1 MKKQD
6 TFDASGKQLA
16 VYSRVST
23 KKQDNEA
30 QDLAIRKYLANKEWE
45 AAYWF
50 TEKISGKKD
59 RRPERDKLLEL
70 CRQGEVKSIL
80 VWKLSRWGRSSVDV
94 IQTLKELHA
103 IGVNVLSVTEN
114 IDQTTPSGRAMTSM
128 MAIFSELDREIINE
142 QMWLGRLRYQEENG
156 NLGGRRPRA
165 MEKAPEVLAL
175 KEVKGWGVSKIAEH
189 LNISPSSVRRIL
201 SQEKETHDAK
211 NKS

>member
-6 TFDASGKQLA
+6 TFDASGKRLA

-23 KKQDNEA
+23 AKQDNEA
-30 QDLAIRKYLANKEWE
+30 QDLAIRKYLENKEWTWD
-45 AAYWF
+45 YWF

-59 RRPERDKLLEL
+59 RRPERDKLLSL
-70 CRQGEVKSIL
+70 CRQGEIKSIL

-94 IQTLKELHA
+94 IQTLKELHS

-142 QMWLGRLRYQEENG
+142 QMWLGRLRYREENG

-165 MEKAPEVLAL
+165 MEKTPEVLAL
-175 KEVKGWGVSKIAEH
+175 KEAKGWSISRIAEH
-189 LNISPSSVRRIL
+189 LSISPSSVRRIL
-201 SQEKETHDAK
+201 KSQTSGEQT
-211 NKS
+211 